1 MSYSWPL
8 SSSSKEEGEMNRRK
22 GEVTV
27 VVGTCRQE
35 VAGNRKLDLVPE
47 QARRLVEE
55 VAGSCR
61 AGVVVETCE
70 PVAGVVEICT
80 GEGEVVVVDISL
92 VGEEMC
98 SNNCLQRLLM
108 ASS

>member
-1 MSYSWPL
+1 
-8 SSSSKEEGEMNRRK
+8 MNRRK

-70 PVAGVVEICT
+70 PVAGVV
-80 GEGEVVVVDISL
+80 VVDISL

-98 SNNCLQRLLM
+98 SSNCLRRLLM